1 LPSAGKSRRGF
12 HHVSSSGFTML
23 QAIFLILIGG
33 AGIWFSL
40 RALRRNWRDYQ
51 AKKGTMKVGDVI
63 LHYGLSF
70 LWFGFLLA
78 FFTGLIVNNLI
89 LR

>member
-1 LPSAGKSRRGF
+1 
-12 HHVSSSGFTML
+12 ML
-23 QAIFLILIGG
+23 QAILLILIGG
-33 AGIWFSL
+33 TGIWFSL
-40 RALRRNWRDYQ
+40 RALRRNWLDYRT
-51 AKKGTMKVGDVI
+51 KRGTLRVGEVVMS
-63 LHYGLSF
+63 HGLGF